1 MKKHNSIILGLLF
14 ASLLHSA
21 TVAAQLR
28 IEIPRPP
35 KVGKPKP
42 EPPKSGESQTVSS
55 QGQTES
61 RSPVSSPPAGGLR
74 FVPRPVP
81 TSNPVFLK
89 STLDISCE
97 TMSRYWKTPN
107 GSINSNWIPKVKFY
121 AFLKE
126 TKARYAVEYFNPDGS
141 LWYGEPMEQIGTPIS
156 GNNWSVLIESERASE
171 KHQGKSIT
179 ATGTYGVKITNTRNN
194 ETVFQGKFKVGKFK
208 TADTGPAFRNQ
219 YNFFVEQDWNIPI
232 GYVWLNY
239 AFSEAAPRVCVSMWF
254 KGGLSGKEFEARLYR
269 NGQEIDS
276 TDNGGLIGSEETR
289 YSTIME
295 NETTHQWR
303 RYDMSWVNF
312 VALAD
317 PEEERR
323 IRAEKKL
330 IMQETPGEYTVKVFY
345 KGAQVREASFGV
357 GPDGMLVDNGIAKQ
371 NNFADDKVIVPVKII
386 GALDKWNAAMWMTDA
401 FYGNP
406 LSGFSAP

>member
-1 MKKHNSIILGLLF
+1 MF
-14 ASLLHSA
+14 ASLVHGP

-28 IEIPRPP
+28 IKIPGSPKIGRPNPELP
-35 KVGKPKP
+35 KNEEGRTA
-42 EPPKSGESQTVSS
+42 SRQSQM
-55 QGQTES
+55 EN
-61 RSPVSSPPAGGLR
+61 RSPVSGPSGGELK
-74 FVPRPVP
+74 FLQRPVP
-81 TSNPVFLK
+81 TNNPVFLK

-97 TMSRYWKTPN
+97 TTSHYWKTPN
-107 GSINSNWIPKVKFY
+107 GSINSNWIPKVKFS

-141 LWYGEPMEQIGTPIS
+141 LWYGEPMEQIGAPIS
-156 GNNWSVLIESERASE
+156 GNNWSVLVESERASD
-171 KHQGKSIT
+171 KHQGKSTT

-208 TADTGPAFRNQ
+208 TADTSPTYRNQ

-239 AFSEAAPRVCVSMWF
+239 AFSDTAPRVCVSMWF
-254 KGGLSGKEFEARLYR
+254 KGGLSGKEFEARLYH
-269 NGQEIDS
+269 NGQEIGS

-295 NETTHQWR
+295 NETTHHWL

-317 PEEERR
+317 PD
-323 IRAEKKL
+323 AEQQARFDKKR
-330 IMQETPGEYTVKVFY
+330 IMQEMPGEYTVKVFY
-345 KGAQVREASFGV
+345 KGAQVREAKFIV
-357 GPDGMLVDNGIAKQ
+357 DPDGMLVDNGIAKQ
-371 NNFADDKVIVPVKII
+371 NNFDDDKIIVPVKII
-386 GALDKWNAAMWMTDA
+386 GALDKWNAATWKTDA
-401 FYGNP
+401 FTEIRWRVSVRRENHE
-406 LSGFSAP
+406 SK